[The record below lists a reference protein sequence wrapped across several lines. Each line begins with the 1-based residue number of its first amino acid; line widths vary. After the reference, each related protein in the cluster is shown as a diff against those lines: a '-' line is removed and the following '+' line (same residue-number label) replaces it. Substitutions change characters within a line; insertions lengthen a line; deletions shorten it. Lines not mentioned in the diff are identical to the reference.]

1 MRALVGLLVLT
12 SCVTAKPVLEPVKP
26 VEPAVP
32 APRTNAVRVR
42 ALPFDVSACTKP
54 APPRGLTKET
64 LEAFLEL
71 ERPRFGACL
80 ASPTSRDQANA
91 TAELEVTVAA
101 TVSARVTP
109 RNVTPEG
116 VACLEARV
124 KDLSLTGA
132 ASTPLVHVL
141 VVTPPEGAPA
151 PSVELLPEVNALRAA
166 VTGACA
172 CFEVLGMNA
181 PPQLVLKHLPGAPI
195 DVVTASDPL
204 ADKVERCLE
213 AALQSQPRSSLE
225 LTVDLPLLNGD
236 ATQESPD
243 AAADVV
249 KAQTEAMKRRHAA
262 HVKLL
267 VARHAASQKQLEREA
282 TSYKR
287 KPTPK
292 LARSRV
298 ALCGELRSLEDELPA
313 ALERAKSA
321 ELTASTRLAP
331 TTLCSSV
338 KRTDVEEEEAPS
350 PAQ

>member
-1 MRALVGLLVLT
+1 MRALAGLLVLT

-42 ALPFDVSACTKP
+42 ALPFDVSACAKS

-64 LEAFLEL
+64 LEAFLEV

-80 ASPTSRDQANA
+80 ASPTSRDKADA

-109 RNVTPEG
+109 RNVTPEA

-141 VVTPPEGAPA
+141 IVAPPDGAPA

-166 VTGACA
+166 VTGACE
-172 CFEVLGMNA
+172 CFAVLGMNA
-181 PPQLVLKHLPGAPI
+181 PPQLVLKHLPEAPI

-225 LTVDLPLLNGD
+225 LTVDLPLINGD

-267 VARHAASQKQLEREA
+267 AARHAATLKQLESVA
-282 TSYKR
+282 ASYKR

-298 ALCGELRSLEDELPA
+298 ALCGELRSIEDELPA
-313 ALERAKSA
+313 ALGRARSPT
-321 ELTASTRLAP
+321 LTDSTRVVP
-331 TTLCSSV
+331 TALCASV
-338 KRTDVEEEEAPS
+338 KPEEDTEPQEAP
-350 PAQ
+350 